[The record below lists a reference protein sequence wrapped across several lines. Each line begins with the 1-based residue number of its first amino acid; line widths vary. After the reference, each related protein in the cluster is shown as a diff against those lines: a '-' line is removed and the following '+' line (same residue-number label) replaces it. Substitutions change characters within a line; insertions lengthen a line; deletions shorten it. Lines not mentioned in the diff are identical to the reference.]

1 MHEHRVTR
9 NYSRMAAIFAAVIV
23 TASVFFAGLVVGSD
37 KTDVEKV
44 ALDKLAKKP
53 SKFMGKE
60 IRLEGV
66 VTRVMTDDRLFLIV
80 DKSACG
86 GCPSKKKCGVFELP
100 VSYEGKLPKT
110 RKTVK
115 ITGMLTE
122 PEDGRYLFKA
132 SRLE

>member
-1 MHEHRVTR
+1 MHEHRVKR
-9 NYSRMAAIFAAVIV
+9 NHSRTAAFFSAVIV
-23 TASVFFAGLVVGSD
+23 IASVFSADPVVASEE
-37 KTDVEKV
+37 KNVEKIS
-44 ALDKLAKKP
+44 LNKLAKKP
-53 SKFMGKE
+53 AQFKGKE

-100 VSYEGKLPKT
+100 VHYEGKLPKT
-110 RKTVK
+110 RKSVK
-115 ITGMLTE
+115 ITGVLTE

-132 SRLE
+132 SKLE